1 VALTAPRKTL
11 YSPSSGDGSCLDA
24 SAPIVDGAR
33 EGLTR
38 LWIGEVVDLSDL
50 RFEIKSR
57 DPGDCKTS
65 VRLSCD
71 QKKDTHGSHLCP
83 RRNAFTGF
91 GWLLLVVFPRCSF
104 DGCKVLVDAVHVS
117 RETYLQ
123 TKHDFSQLL
132 VGTQSIRVVACP
144 PTRIQ
149 NEHEALGHMCAQ
161 LVHPGRYS
169 SGGERRGHRGSPWTI
184 REPYRAPPW
193 FDPLRL

>member
-1 VALTAPRKTL
+1 MTPETWQNVSAVVLRPKQGHSWQPPVPTSQPL
-11 YSPSSGDGSCLDA
+11 YWL
-24 SAPIVDGAR
+24 
-33 EGLTR
+33 
-38 LWIGEVVDLSDL
+38 
-50 RFEIKSR
+50 
-57 DPGDCKTS
+57 
-65 VRLSCD
+65 
-71 QKKDTHGSHLCP
+71 
-83 RRNAFTGF
+83 
-91 GWLLLVVFPRCSF
+91 GWLLLGVFPRCSF

-132 VGTQSIRVVACP
+132 VGIQSIRVVACP

-149 NEHEALGHMCAQ
+149 NEHEALRHMCAQ

-193 FDPLRL
+193 LDPLRL